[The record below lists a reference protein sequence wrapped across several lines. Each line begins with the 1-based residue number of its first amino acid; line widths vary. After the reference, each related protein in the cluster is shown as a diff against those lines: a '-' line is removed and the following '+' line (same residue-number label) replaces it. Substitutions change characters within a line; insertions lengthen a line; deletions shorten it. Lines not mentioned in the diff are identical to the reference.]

1 MSCLELRFVNFFIK
15 RILYCIVL
23 YSKIYVLTFAFITF
37 LSLLI
42 AFVIY

>member
-23 YSKIYVLTFAFITF
+23 YEHNKQSENEENNLHA
-37 LSLLI
+37 
-42 AFVIY
+42 